1 MQFILLAPRV
11 FCGGS
16 IVLSKEEFLMARY
29 RDDLEQGRSFNQRND
44 RFQRERPW
52 NYDNPFEERGRFEDY
67 RSERFGRG
75 RFGERADYDLDE
87 PRYSESYERGRE
99 RDHDRDY
106 DSGRQ
111 MQYAP
116 TRSRLRCR
124 DIMTRELVVATRDTN
139 LVEVSRMMKE
149 EDTGVIPIVER
160 ELNTRGDDDDRPT
173 RGSYNYGKLVGLIT
187 DRDIVVRAIA
197 VDKDPRSVAAE
208 EIMTTDVLTANPNER
223 VVDVL
228 RKMADKQVRR
238 IAVVSENGY
247 LRGMISLG
255 DIALETDADQELA
268 AALEEISR
276 KSSFWGRI
284 FS

>member
-1 MQFILLAPRV
+1 
-11 FCGGS
+11 
-16 IVLSKEEFLMARY
+16 MARY
-29 RDDLEQGRSFNQRND
+29 RDDLEQSRGFNLRND

-75 RFGERADYDLDE
+75 RFGDRADYDVDE
-87 PRYSESYERGRE
+87 PRYTEHYERRPESDYDRDYERGR
-99 RDHDRDY
+99 R
-106 DSGRQ
+106 
-111 MQYAP
+111 MQYGPA
-116 TRSRLRCR
+116 RSRLRCR

-139 LVEVSRMMKE
+139 LVEVARMMKG
-149 EDTGVIPIVER
+149 EDTGVIPVVER
-160 ELNTRGDDDDRPT
+160 DFDTSGNGDDRPT
-173 RGSYNYGKLVGLIT
+173 RGSYNYGKEVGLIT

-197 VDKDPRSVAAE
+197 EDKDPRSVAAE
-208 EIMTTDVLTANPNER
+208 EIMTANVLTASPNDR

-228 RKMADKQVRR
+228 RKMAEKQVRR
-238 IAVVSENGY
+238 VPVVSENGY
-247 LRGMISLG
+247 LRGMISLA

-268 AALEEISR
+268 EALEEISR

>member
-1 MQFILLAPRV
+1 
-11 FCGGS
+11 
-16 IVLSKEEFLMARY
+16 MARY
-29 RDDLEQGRSFNQRND
+29 RDDLEQSRFNLRND

-52 NYDNPFEERGRFEDY
+52 NYDNPFEERRRLEEY

-75 RFGERADYDLDE
+75 SFGERADYDLDE
-87 PRYSESYERGRE
+87 PRYTEDYERRRE
-99 RDHDRDY
+99 RDYDRDY
-106 DSGRQ
+106 GTARR
-111 MQYAP
+111 MEYGPA
-116 TRSRLRCR
+116 RSRLRCR

-139 LVEVSRMMKE
+139 LVEVARMMKE

-160 ELNTRGDDDDRPT
+160 ELDDRGNGDDRPT

-197 VDKDPRSVAAE
+197 SDKDPRSVAAE
-208 EIMTTDVLTANPNER
+208 EIMTTDVLTAGPNDR

-228 RKMADKQVRR
+228 RKMAEKQVRR
-238 IAVVSENGY
+238 GPVVSENGY
-247 LRGMISLG
+247 LRGMISLA

-268 AALEEISR
+268 EALEEISR